1 MTRSR
6 RTFTVRFET
15 LDDGTWVVDVIEEP
29 DVHGRGQTLAAAE
42 TSVRAALVRALG
54 VEEHVKVAP
63 GDLILEPRFT
73 FPEADMVGRVRR
85 QREVARRADA
95 DAEELATDAAR
106 ELVKGRKMS
115 LRDTAYLLGVTPRRI
130 GQMLGTRTPRA
141 AT

>member
-1 MTRSR
+1 MPRS
-6 RTFTVRFET
+6 
-15 LDDGTWVVDVIEEP
+15 
-29 DVHGRGQTLAAAE
+29 
-42 TSVRAALVRALG
+42 VRALG

-63 GDLILEPRFT
+63 ADLILVARFT
-73 FPEADMVGRVRR
+73 FPEAGMVDRVRR

-115 LRDTAYLLGVTPRRI
+115 LRDAAYLLGVTPRRI
-130 GQMLGTRTPRA
+130 GQMLGSRTPRA